1 MNQYKIYINVD
12 NNNFFTLIYAVCIA
26 IFQRYYSRFFENH
39 FIYHIDI
46 KGIITVSSLN
56 LSVSQNSFIR
66 LVELLL
72 QNIPAAKCL
81 IVIRA
86 SMNYDMKVLYSFF
99 FSLLWFRYYP
109 SFFTW
114 FKRIG
119 KNHCVTESSICVCIV
134 RYCIIFF
141 YWYKYSYSINCIW
154 IIRRSFSEI
163 EII

>member
-12 NNNFFTLIYAVCIA
+12 NNNFFALIYAFCIA

-99 FSLLWFRYYP
+99 LL
-109 SFFTW
+109 FTLVSILSEL
-114 FKRIG
+114 FHMIQ
-119 KNHCVTESSICVCIV
+119 KNWKKPLCH
-134 RYCIIFF
+134 R
-141 YWYKYSYSINCIW
+141 K
-154 IIRRSFSEI
+154 
-163 EII
+163 

>member
-12 NNNFFTLIYAVCIA
+12 NNNFFALIYAVCIA

-99 FSLLWFRYYP
+99 SSLYFGFDIIRAFSHDSKELEK
-109 SFFTW
+109 T
-114 FKRIG
+114 
-119 KNHCVTESSICVCIV
+119 IV
-134 RYCIIFF
+134 SQKVVFVSRYCIIFF
-141 YWYKYSYSINCIW
+141 YWYKYSYSINCKYELYVGH
-154 IIRRSFSEI
+154 FLK
-163 EII
+163 

>member
-12 NNNFFTLIYAVCIA
+12 NNNFFALIYAVCIA
-26 IFQRYYSRFFENH
+26 IFQRYYYRFFENH

-86 SMNYDMKVLYSFF
+86 SMNYDMKVLYSFSSLYF
-99 FSLLWFRYYP
+99 GFDIIRAFSHDSKELEK
-109 SFFTW
+109 T
-114 FKRIG
+114 
-119 KNHCVTESSICVCIV
+119 IV
-134 RYCIIFF
+134 SQKVIFVSRYCIIFF
-141 YWYKYSYSINCIW
+141 YWYKYSYSINCKYELYVGH
-154 IIRRSFSEI
+154 FLK
-163 EII
+163 